1 MDLQGRNTIANAIE
15 PVPDHLELPLEL
27 ENYHALTPVEPM
39 PVSLKMPV
47 VATMYRATH
56 SSTGV
61 KYTLRRIHG
70 FRLQS
75 TKCMSIID
83 SWKKLSHSN
92 IVQLREVF
100 TTKACG
106 DNCEQWT
113 GIARERSF
121 TLILSFL
128 PYCSSDFSLRLPCR
142 ISDAAVQVFHT
153 HLGTH
158 ERRRR
163 RWRWEGVH
171 GSLWWRRTSLQPQEF
186 NGTQHNDDRTDVIGE
201 RDLVA
206 DHADYGGIKGDPSG
220 GTGMQVK
227 GEELNC

>member
-1 MDLQGRNTIANAIE
+1 MYQMPVHMYPGPAAHVLDTQPRSQLFNAFFMGEELRMDLQGRNTIANAIE

-113 GIARERSF
+113 GITRER
-121 TLILSFL
+121 L
-128 PYCSSDFSLRLPCR
+128 
-142 ISDAAVQVFHT
+142 
-153 HLGTH
+153 
-158 ERRRR
+158 
-163 RWRWEGVH
+163 
-171 GSLWWRRTSLQPQEF
+171 
-186 NGTQHNDDRTDVIGE
+186 
-201 RDLVA
+201 
-206 DHADYGGIKGDPSG
+206 
-220 GTGMQVK
+220 
-227 GEELNC
+227 